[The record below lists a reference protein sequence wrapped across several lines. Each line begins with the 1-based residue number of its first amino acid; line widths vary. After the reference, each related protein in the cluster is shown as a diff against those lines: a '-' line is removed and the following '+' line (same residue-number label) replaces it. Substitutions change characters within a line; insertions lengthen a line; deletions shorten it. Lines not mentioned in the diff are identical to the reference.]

1 MKSIVIILLL
11 LVGTSL
17 CAQHLTYNEWLEKAA
32 LDMRLAPRFGDRVKN
47 AAQKES
53 DAEFLRLMRAQD
65 SVPRSAS
72 GQLVQHGF
80 EMLRKGDLTAAMY
93 RFNQAF
99 LVDSTNTD
107 AYWGYGSFF
116 MELDRPV
123 IAHTMYRA
131 GLSVDSTNAHLLIGE
146 ATAYLAEHHALAP
159 TDSLAAMEPVHKALG
174 MLEKAQRYD
183 PRDPGL
189 LYRMSVCHFLRNEC
203 DKARAYFTRARNA
216 PKAPIEQDYE
226 QRLNA
231 RCPPR

>member
-72 GQLVQHGF
+72 GQLVAHGF

-107 AYWGYGSFF
+107 AYWGYGS
-116 MELDRPV
+116 
-123 IAHTMYRA
+123 
-131 GLSVDSTNAHLLIGE
+131 
-146 ATAYLAEHHALAP
+146 
-159 TDSLAAMEPVHKALG
+159 
-174 MLEKAQRYD
+174 
-183 PRDPGL
+183 
-189 LYRMSVCHFLRNEC
+189 
-203 DKARAYFTRARNA
+203 
-216 PKAPIEQDYE
+216 
-226 QRLNA
+226 
-231 RCPPR
+231 